1 MLSEQQKWKGII
13 EKILKEKTKNPDK
26 YIPYSIIILE
36 DERYKQSKF
45 FKISATEKILDGKI
59 VINIEVPEGMT
70 ENKEFLK
77 IFEIGLLKAVKK
89 NDKS

>member
-45 FKISATEKILDGKI
+45 FKISATEKILDGRI
-59 VINIEVPEGMT
+59 VVNIEVPKGMLEG
-70 ENKEFLK
+70 KDFLK
-77 IFEIGLLKAVKK
+77 TFEIGLLKGIKK
-89 NDKS
+89 WG